1 MLFVWFVMLTYAN
14 LTMLNI
20 LSYNVVLV
28 GFMIHD
34 IFQKEKKKKKLMT
47 CFNKYEIPSFNAK
60 V

>member
-1 MLFVWFVMLTYAN
+1 MLTYAN

-20 LSYNVVLV
+20 LSYNVVFF
-28 GFMIHD
+28 GFFIND
-34 IFQKEKKKKKLMT
+34 IFQKEKKKKKKKKKKLMT